1 MASYSDW
8 NDAIADFFTERTRA
22 GDMFRLAVDED
33 ALSEIA
39 ESSSLTIRQPNAV
52 DDFERA
58 VRLRGVRQGSV
69 WLPSV
74 RRSRK
79 TNAPG
84 CVAFLAAMSL
94 AAHRMAP
101 EDDIGENNY
110 FTRLRE
116 ILDLTDGSGRPEGMS
131 PPGEEEKLWTA
142 LNKWARENG
151 WRPSAERGGAVATRY
166 INYPLSQALL
176 RDGDKGRLE
185 SAFRQAERQLTRY
198 ADRERVAAWF
208 FNNDA
213 GFSTNHLTNLAQDSE
228 RFDSVVDAVY
238 DVYDSVNWDSPPD
251 EEGTTSSRRARSKTL
266 LAGLYRE
273 SDPLFGSVSYLLY
286 PRRRAQNISGLGVVR
301 DGVAEPLRQD
311 GDGGFPPLWEV
322 DPAGGQSWAVTGS
335 DAISELRLPSR
346 DFWVLTRDGFGDEFG
361 DFASRGS
368 PQFGETF
375 ILLCKDDVANEM
387 RALRDSGLV
396 EWEIGPEKVSD
407 GWVEFRECEVRSLD
421 WSLAVSSSDLSNEL
435 RPQSRASISLQGGLK
450 AAGRDS
456 WLEGCAPT
464 YSVASMSSR
473 DDCRARLFSA
483 SRPDAKPVM
492 DNETAPNFTP
502 TDLPKL
508 KPDDYWLEISVNGKR
523 AARRFFRIVSWDSLT
538 PAQPSNPFGTR
549 IGDFTLRGALLIP
562 TESANAR

>member
-22 GDMFRLAVDED
+22 GDMFHLAVDED
-33 ALSEIA
+33 ALNEIA
-39 ESSSLTIRQPNAV
+39 ESSFLTIRQPNAV

-58 VRLRGVRQGSV
+58 VRSRRVTAQGSV
-69 WLPSV
+69 RLSFAPRSGKTKAPS
-74 RRSRK
+74 
-79 TNAPG
+79 
-84 CVAFLAAMSL
+84 CIAFLAAMSL

-101 EDDIGENNY
+101 GDDIGDHNY

-116 ILDLTDGSGRPEGMS
+116 VFGLSTDQPGRPWGLQ
-131 PPGEEEKLWTA
+131 PAGVEEPLWTELNMWA
-142 LNKWARENG
+142 LGNG
-151 WRPSAERGGAVATRY
+151 WRPSAEPGDSTATKY
-166 INYPLSQALL
+166 TNYPLSQALL

-185 SAFRQAERQLTRY
+185 SAFRQAEHRLTRY

-213 GFSTNHLTNLAQDSE
+213 GFSTKRLTDLAQDAE

-238 DVYDSVNWDSPPD
+238 GVYDSIDWDSPPD
-251 EEGTTSSRRARSKTL
+251 EEGTPSSRRARSKTL

-286 PRRRAQNISGLGVVR
+286 PRRRAQNISGLAVVR

-322 DPAGGQSWAVTGS
+322 DPAGDQSWAVTGS

-346 DFWVLTRDGFGDEFG
+346 DFWVLTRDGFGDESG

-375 ILLCKDDVANEM
+375 ILLCRDGVANEM
-387 RALRDSGLV
+387 RTLRDSGLV
-396 EWEIGPEKVSD
+396 KWEGEPEKVSD
-407 GWVEFRECEVRSLD
+407 GWVEFRECAVRSLD
-421 WSLAVSSSDLSNEL
+421 WRLDVSSSDLSNEL

-456 WLEGCAPT
+456 WIEGCAPA
-464 YSVASMSSR
+464 YSVASL
-473 DDCRARLFSA
+473 DDCRARLLSA
-483 SRPDAKPVM
+483 SRLDAKPII
-492 DNETAPNFTP
+492 DNEASPNFTP
-502 TDLPKL
+502 TALPNL

-549 IGDFTLRGALLIP
+549 IGGSTLRGALLIP
-562 TESANAR
+562 TESATER

>member
-1 MASYSDW
+1 MASYSEW
-8 NDAIADFFTERTRA
+8 NDAIADFFTRRTLR
-22 GDMFRLAVDED
+22 GDMFHLSVDED

-39 ESSSLTIRQPNAV
+39 ESPSLSIRPNAV
-52 DDFERA
+52 VDFERA

-69 WLPSV
+69 RLPNA
-74 RRSRK
+74 RRSGK
-79 TNAPG
+79 TKAPG

-101 EDDIGENNY
+101 DDDIGENNY
-110 FTRLRE
+110 FRRLRE
-116 ILDLTDGSGRPEGMS
+116 ILDLTDGSGRPEGMLK
-131 PPGEEEKLWTA
+131 PGSEEPLWTA
-142 LNKWARENG
+142 LNKWVLEKG
-151 WRPSAERGGAVATRY
+151 WRPSAERGDGVPMRY

-238 DVYDSVNWDSPPD
+238 DVYDSIDWDSRPD
-251 EEGTTSSRRARSKTL
+251 AEGTTSSRRARSKTL

-273 SDPLFGSVSYLLY
+273 SDPLFGEVSYLLY

-301 DGVAEPLRQD
+301 DGGTEPLHQD

-322 DPAGGQSWAVTGS
+322 DPAGGRSWMVTGS

-346 DFWVLTRDGFGDEFG
+346 DFWVLTRDGFGDESG

-368 PQFGETF
+368 PQLGETF
-375 ILLCKDDVANEM
+375 ILLCRDGVANEM
-387 RALRDSGLV
+387 RRLQAGGLV
-396 EWEIGPEKVSD
+396 KWEGDPEKVSD
-407 GWVEFRECEVRSLD
+407 GWVEFRECEARSGD
-421 WSLAVSSSDLSNEL
+421 WSCAVSNSDLSGEL

-450 AAGRDS
+450 AAGRGS
-456 WLEGCAPT
+456 WIEGCAPT
-464 YSVASMSSR
+464 YSVASL

-483 SRPDAKPVM
+483 SRLDAKLVI
-492 DNETAPNFTP
+492 DNEAAPNFTP
-502 TDLPKL
+502 TDLPNL

-538 PAQPSNPFGTR
+538 PAQPSNPFGTA
-549 IGDFTLRGALLIP
+549 IGGSTLRGALLIP
-562 TESANAR
+562 AESANAR

>member
-1 MASYSDW
+1 MASYSEW

-22 GDMFRLAVDED
+22 GDMFHLAVDED

-39 ESSSLTIRQPNAV
+39 ESPSLTIRPNAV

-58 VRLRGVRQGSV
+58 VRNRGVSQGSV
-69 WLPSV
+69 RLPSV

-101 EDDIGENNY
+101 DDDIGENNY

-116 ILDLTDGSGRPEGMS
+116 ILGLSTAEQGRPEGMLK
-131 PPGEEEKLWTA
+131 PGVEERLWTA
-142 LNKWARENG
+142 LNKWALENG
-151 WRPSAERGGAVATRY
+151 WRPSAERGEAVATRY

-238 DVYDSVNWDSPPD
+238 DVYDSIDWDSRPD
-251 EEGTTSSRRARSKTL
+251 AEGTTSSRRARSKTL

-273 SDPLFGSVSYLLY
+273 SDPLFGEVSYLLY

-301 DGVAEPLRQD
+301 DGGTEPLHQD

-322 DPAGGQSWAVTGS
+322 DPAGGKSWRVSGS
-335 DAISELRLPSR
+335 DAISELRLPPR
-346 DFWVLTRDGFGDEFG
+346 DFWVLTRDGFGDESG

-368 PQFGETF
+368 PQLGETF
-375 ILLCKDDVANEM
+375 ILLCRDGVANEM
-387 RALRDSGLV
+387 RRLRDNGLV
-396 EWEIGPEKVSD
+396 KWEGEPEKVSD
-407 GWVEFRECEVRSLD
+407 GWVEFRECEARSGD
-421 WSLAVSSSDLSNEL
+421 WSYAVSNSDLSNEL

-450 AAGRDS
+450 AAGRGS
-456 WLEGCAPT
+456 WIEGYAPT
-464 YSVASMSSR
+464 YSVASL

-483 SRPDAKPVM
+483 SRLGAKPVM
-492 DNETAPNFTP
+492 DNEAAPNFTP

-538 PAQPSNPFGTR
+538 PAKPSNPFGTR
-549 IGDFTLRGALLIP
+549 IGDSTLRGALLIP
-562 TESANAR
+562 AESVNAR

>member
-1 MASYSDW
+1 MASYSEW

-22 GDMFRLAVDED
+22 GDMFHLAVDED

-52 DDFERA
+52 VDFERA
-58 VRLRGVRQGSV
+58 VRGRRVTAQGSV
-69 WLPSV
+69 RLSFVARSGKTKAPS
-74 RRSRK
+74 
-79 TNAPG
+79 

-131 PPGEEEKLWTA
+131 PPGEEEKLWAA
-142 LNKWARENG
+142 LNKWARGNG
-151 WRPSAERGGAVATRY
+151 WRPSAERGDSVSTRY

-185 SAFRQAERQLTRY
+185 SAFRQAERRLTRY

-213 GFSTNHLTNLAQDSE
+213 GFSTNHLTNLAQDFE

-238 DVYDSVNWDSPPD
+238 DVYDSIDWDSPPD
-251 EEGTTSSRRARSKTL
+251 AEGATSSRRARSKTL

-301 DGVAEPLRQD
+301 DGVEEPLHQD

-322 DPAGGQSWAVTGS
+322 DPAGGRSWTVTGS
-335 DAISELRLPSR
+335 DAISELRLPPR
-346 DFWVLTRDGFGDEFG
+346 DFWVLTRDGFGDESG

-368 PQFGETF
+368 PQLGETF
-375 ILLCKDDVANEM
+375 ILLCRDGVANEM
-387 RALRDSGLV
+387 RRLQAGGLV
-396 EWEIGPEKVSD
+396 KWEGEPEKVSD
-407 GWVEFRECEVRSLD
+407 GWVEFRECEARAGD
-421 WSLAVSSSDLSNEL
+421 WGCAVPNSDLSNEL

-450 AAGRDS
+450 AAGRGS
-456 WLEGCAPT
+456 WIEGCAPT
-464 YSVASMSSR
+464 YSVASL
-473 DDCRARLFSA
+473 DDCRTRLFSA
-483 SRPDAKPVM
+483 SKLDAKLVM
-492 DNETAPNFTP
+492 DNEAAPNFTP

-508 KPDDYWLEISVNGKR
+508 KPDDYWLEISVNRKR

-538 PAQPSNPFGTR
+538 PAQPSNPFGTA
-549 IGDFTLRGALLIP
+549 IGGSTLRGALLIP

>member
-1 MASYSDW
+1 MASYSEW

-22 GDMFRLAVDED
+22 GDMFHLAVDED

-39 ESSSLTIRQPNAV
+39 ESPSLTIRPNAV

-58 VRLRGVRQGSV
+58 VRGRRVSGGSV
-69 WLPSV
+69 VPRPGKTKSPS
-74 RRSRK
+74 
-79 TNAPG
+79 
-84 CVAFLAAMSL
+84 CIAFLAAMSL

-101 EDDIGENNY
+101 GADIGDHNY

-116 ILDLTDGSGRPEGMS
+116 VFGLPTDQPGRPWGLQ
-131 PPGEEEKLWTA
+131 PAGVEEPLWTELNMWA
-142 LNKWARENG
+142 LGNG
-151 WRPSAERGGAVATRY
+151 WRPSAEPGDNTATKY
-166 INYPLSQALL
+166 TNYPLSQALL

-185 SAFRQAERQLTRY
+185 SAFRQAEHRLTRY

-213 GFSTNHLTNLAQDSE
+213 GFSTKHLTDLAQDSE

-238 DVYDSVNWDSPPD
+238 DVYDSIDWDSRPD
-251 EEGTTSSRRARSKTL
+251 AEGTTSSRRTRSKTL

-301 DGVAEPLRQD
+301 DGVEEPLRQD

-322 DPAGGQSWAVTGS
+322 DPAGGKSWTVTGS

-346 DFWVLTRDGFGDEFG
+346 DFWILTRDGFGDESG

-368 PQFGETF
+368 PQFGEKF
-375 ILLCKDDVANEM
+375 ILLCRDGVANDM
-387 RALRDSGLV
+387 RRLQAYGLV
-396 EWEIGPEKVSD
+396 EWEIGPEYVHN

-421 WSLAVSSSDLSNEL
+421 WRLAVSSSDLSNEL

-450 AAGRDS
+450 AARRDS
-456 WLEGCAPT
+456 WIEGCAPT
-464 YSVASMSSR
+464 YSVAFL

-483 SRPDAKPVM
+483 SRLGAKPVI
-492 DNETAPNFTP
+492 DNVTVSNSLPA
-502 TDLPKL
+502 DLPKL
-508 KPDDYWLEISVNGKR
+508 QPDDYWLEISVNGKR

-538 PAQPSNPFGTR
+538 PAKPSNPLGTR

-562 TESANAR
+562 TESATER

>member
-39 ESSSLTIRQPNAV
+39 ESSALTIRQPNAV

-58 VRLRGVRQGSV
+58 VRLRGVKQGSV

-131 PPGEEEKLWTA
+131 PPGEEERLWAA
-142 LNKWARENG
+142 LNKWALENG
-151 WRPSAERGGAVATRY
+151 WRPSAERGDSVSMRY

-185 SAFRQAERQLTRY
+185 RAFRQAERQLTRY

-213 GFSTNHLTNLAQDSE
+213 GFSTKHLTDLAQDSE

-238 DVYDSVNWDSPPD
+238 DVYDSIDWDLPPD
-251 EEGTTSSRRARSKTL
+251 AEGTTSSRRARSKTL

-301 DGVAEPLRQD
+301 DGVEEPLRQD

-322 DPAGGQSWAVTGS
+322 DPAGDQSWAVTGS

-346 DFWVLTRDGFGDEFG
+346 DFWVLTRDGFGDESG

-375 ILLCKDDVANEM
+375 ILLCRDGVANEM
-387 RALRDSGLV
+387 RRLRDSGLV
-396 EWEIGPEKVSD
+396 KWEGEPEKVHN
-407 GWVEFRECEVRSLD
+407 GWVEFRECEVRSPN
-421 WSLAVSSSDLSNEL
+421 WSCAVPNSDLSNEL

-456 WLEGCAPT
+456 WIEGCAPA
-464 YSVASMSSR
+464 YSVASL

-483 SRPDAKPVM
+483 SRPDVKPII
-492 DNETAPNFTP
+492 DNEASPNSSP

-508 KPDDYWLEISVNGKR
+508 KPDDYWLEIRIGENR

-538 PAQPSNPFGTR
+538 PAKPSNQFGTR
-549 IGDFTLRGALLIP
+549 IGGFTLRGALLIP
-562 TESANAR
+562 TESATAR